1 MEKKI
6 TFNCSG
12 RTVVIGTSN
21 VEILD
26 QLTRDERFEFFGRM
40 DEYYSKEEQDKFHSF
55 MERELS
61 ERGKEVFRNATWSSP
76 YSQQTQP
83 EVDWNNPWSSNY
95 HAERRPRLKMERE
108 LSERVKE
115 VFRNAMWSAPY
126 SQQTQPKVDWHN
138 PWTSDYQPE
147 PRPRLTF

>member
-12 RTVVIGTSN
+12 RTLVIGTAN

-26 QLTRDERFEFFGRM
+26 QLTRDERLEFFGRI

-55 MERELS
+55 MER
-61 ERGKEVFRNATWSSP
+61 K
-76 YSQQTQP
+76 
-83 EVDWNNPWSSNY
+83 
-95 HAERRPRLKMERE
+95 

-115 VFRNAMWSAPY
+115 VFRNATWSAPC
-126 SQQTQPKVDWHN
+126 SQQTQPEVDIIN
-138 PWTSDYQPE
+138 PWSYNYQPE